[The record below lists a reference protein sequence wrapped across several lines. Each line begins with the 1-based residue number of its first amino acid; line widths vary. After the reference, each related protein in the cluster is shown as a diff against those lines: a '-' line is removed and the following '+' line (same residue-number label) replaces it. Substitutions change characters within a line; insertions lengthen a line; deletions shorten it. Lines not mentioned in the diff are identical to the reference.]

1 MTTTAAEV
9 GVYVTAVN
17 VDEIFADPT
26 YQRELDAGR
35 ARTMAATWD
44 RRLAGILEVSDRG
57 EDATPRYAIVDG
69 QHRWAAAQKLDPPPA
84 LVANVHSGLT
94 IADEAALFDKL
105 NRQRRQ
111 PTTWDHWRAR
121 RTAGDPDVA
130 TIERLAAKHGL
141 VIESAPKDTH
151 LRCTAT
157 VEKLLT
163 LGGPELVDD
172 TLGLI
177 VDVWGRRMDAFDAPI
192 VHGVGLILHRL
203 REPIDLERL
212 SESLLDVM
220 PRQLKTQA
228 VALRDITTGSQ
239 SVLVAIAI
247 MAIYNRKPGRKILVS
262 NRTFGGG
269 ARNARSVPAQQA
281 AS

>member
-1 MTTTAAEV
+1 M
-9 GVYVTAVN
+9 
-17 VDEIFADPT
+17 
-26 YQRELDAGR
+26 
-35 ARTMAATWD
+35 
-44 RRLAGILEVSDRG
+44 
-57 EDATPRYAIVDG
+57 
-69 QHRWAAAQKLDPPPA
+69 
-84 LVANVHSGLT
+84 HSGLT

-121 RTAGDPDVA
+121 RAAGDPDVA

-141 VIESAPKDTH
+141 IIESAPKDTH

-163 LGGPELVDD
+163 LGGPELVDE

-212 SESLLDVM
+212 AESLLDVM

-269 ARNARSVPAQQA
+269 ARNAHSVAKT
-281 AS
+281 ASVAS